1 MRFGVLG
8 PVAAW
13 TPGGTSVAVPEHK
26 VRALLA
32 DLVLSRGRPVSV
44 DRLVEDVWGAE
55 AHPRSPERALQRKV
69 WALRRA
75 LEEAEPGAK
84 ALIRFRSPGYLLDVP
99 SEAVDAGRFHTL
111 VGSAR
116 DADDPRTR
124 AELLAGA
131 LDLWRGPALADLA
144 DEEFVQPARTR
155 LEEERLAAVEEHAFA
170 RLELGEHRQVA
181 DVLRELVTAHPL
193 RERLVAAHMR
203 ALYEDGRQADAL
215 AAHTALAERLREELG
230 VDPGAEVAELHGR
243 ILRQEPLREPAPAP
257 GYGSG
262 CGTEPAP
269 AREEE
274 RPPRPRLP
282 LPLTGLLGREDEVR
296 GVRSLLDTER
306 LVTLTG
312 FGGVGKTRLATALA
326 HELDEVLADGVH
338 MVEYATQRHQPGSD
352 PVAASAPGVPD
363 PAEALARVLGVR
375 DDSACET
382 LDILVHVLADQET
395 LLVLDNCEQVTAP
408 VADLVTALLSRLPR
422 LRILATSRE
431 PLGVRGEVLHAV
443 DPLPVPPADAGPAH
457 VRHSSAVQLF
467 VARAAASAPGFEL
480 TDENA
485 ADIALLTRRLD
496 GIPLALELAATRVRT
511 LGVDGVLR
519 RLDDRFRL
527 LATAQRHLPLRQRT
541 LRAMIDWS
549 WDLLE
554 KDERVLLRRLSVFT
568 GGWTAETAEAVCSDG
583 AGADAEGT
591 ESPGGGGF
599 AGQQLAAEE
608 ILDLLVRLVDR
619 SLVVAADDPRT
630 GRRFHLLESIA
641 EYACQRLHEAGEADD
656 LQYRHTLH
664 YTDLAERSQTT
675 LFGDDQGQGLWRQ
688 DAEWANLHAAL
699 DDAVRRGAAEPA
711 LRLAGALAWYW
722 YLRGRYWEGYRA
734 LTRAQGV
741 TGADDLPVLSV
752 TTGAVVVVFTIL
764 TGTRDDHVGR
774 ARAALSAFDGLADSD
789 GPEDTAAADIP
800 LERARAAWML
810 GFVLQSRGDQSVSED
825 LVQEALETFR
835 ARDDTWGLA
844 AALVAQSSHALGRGE
859 LDLSERQAQEALDL
873 FEGAGDAWGRMS
885 AQITLAVLSEARG
898 DYADATLLRESALAA
913 AEKLELWVEVA
924 GALAGLGRIALL
936 EGDFDRA
943 DDLHGRALE
952 LLRGHGDIA
961 NLQYAQ
967 MGLALT
973 ARRRGRLGEAEELVR
988 EMAAWS
994 LRVDW
999 LPGAALALAEL
1010 GFVAELRGDAEEAL
1024 RTHAEGLAAARRT
1037 GDARAVALGLE
1048 GLAGAR
1054 ALSGRNGAAARLL
1067 GAAAA
1072 ARQSVGTPLPEAER
1086 GDVDRIAERIRA
1098 DLGESGFE
1106 REFEAGQALGPD
1118 ALSAEEGVSAA
1129 PAGIAGR

>member
-32 DLVLSRGRPVSV
+32 GLVLSRGRPVSV
-44 DRLVEDVWGAE
+44 DRLVEDVWAAE
-55 AHPRSPERALQRKV
+55 AHPRSPERALHRKV

-99 SEAVDAGRFHTL
+99 AEAVDAGRFHAL

-124 AELLAGA
+124 AELLAEA

-144 DEEFVQPARTR
+144 DEEFVRPARTR

-243 ILRQEPLREPAPAP
+243 ILRQEPLREPAPGPSVGA
-257 GYGSG
+257 
-262 CGTEPAP
+262 AP
-269 AREEE
+269 AREAE

-352 PVAASAPGVPD
+352 PAAAPASGTPD
-363 PAEALARVLGVR
+363 PTEALARVLGVR
-375 DDSACET
+375 DDGACET
-382 LDILVHVLADQET
+382 LEILVHVLADQET

-431 PLGVRGEVLHAV
+431 PLGVPGEVLHAV
-443 DPLPVPPADAGPAH
+443 HPLPVPPADADPAH
-457 VRHSSAVQLF
+457 VRRSSAVRLF
-467 VARAAASAPGFEL
+467 VTRAAASAPGFEL
-480 TDENA
+480 TDDNA
-485 ADIALLTRRLD
+485 ADVALLTQRLD

-511 LGVDGVLR
+511 LGVTGVLR

-583 AGADAEGT
+583 AETDTEGT
-591 ESPGGGGF
+591 GNLSGGGF
-599 AGQQLAAEE
+599 AGEQLAAEE
-608 ILDLLVRLVDR
+608 ILDLLARLVDR

-664 YTDLAERSQTT
+664 YTDLAERSQAT
-675 LFGDDQGQGLWRQ
+675 LFGDDQGEGLWRQ

-711 LRLAGALAWYW
+711 LRLAGALSWYW

-734 LTRAQGV
+734 LVRAQGV
-741 TGADDLPVLSV
+741 TGAADLPVLSV
-752 TTGAVVVVFTIL
+752 TTGVMVVVFTIL

-774 ARAALSAFDGLADSD
+774 ARAALRAFDGLADSD
-789 GPEDTAAADIP
+789 GPEASGRKEDTAAADIP
-800 LERARAAWML
+800 LERARSAWML
-810 GFVLQSRGDQSVSED
+810 GFVLQSRGDQCVSED

-873 FEGAGDAWGRMS
+873 FEESGDAWGRMS

-898 DYADATLLRESALAA
+898 DYADATRLRESALAA
-913 AEKLELWVEVA
+913 AEKLELWVEVS

-936 EGDFDRA
+936 ECDFDRA
-943 DDLHGRALE
+943 DELHGRALD

-967 MGLALT
+967 MGLALA
-973 ARRRGRLGEAEELVR
+973 ARRRGRLDEAEELVR
-988 EMAAWS
+988 EMAEWS

-1024 RTHAEGLAAARRT
+1024 RMHTEGLAAARRT

-1048 GLAGAR
+1048 GL
-1054 ALSGRNGAAARLL
+1054 
-1067 GAAAA
+1067 
-1072 ARQSVGTPLPEAER
+1072 
-1086 GDVDRIAERIRA
+1086 
-1098 DLGESGFE
+1098 
-1106 REFEAGQALGPD
+1106 
-1118 ALSAEEGVSAA
+1118 
-1129 PAGIAGR
+1129 